1 MTFCTRRTLSCT
13 FFLLSLLPLAA
24 VANAA
29 EDAILRIEQ
38 SSTAAGV
45 QRDGKRL
52 ALVNGDT
59 LQEQDLIVTD
69 AGGRMSLRLG
79 RHGFIEVG
87 AEAEVGIERLPFAT
101 YAGDLKSIFS
111 VSKGYLRVVWKRSE
125 INSQWPLFIYMAGHR
140 VSLIGGEYFFQN
152 AGAEQSACVAA
163 GQLSLQV
170 AGREGAQLIQAPAC
184 VRLRV
189 DQAPAVSARNPD
201 DWLAVRRSF
210 NIEATAAS
218 LRASE
223 LAAASKLPST
233 SVNSAA
239 PQPPLRAALP
249 SVTTTAPIVL
259 GQVPAPPP
267 AVAAAA
273 PSNASTTRPAVAGSW
288 ALNVASYDELA
299 DAEREALRLRE
310 AGFAGAAAQSQPV
323 LVKGKSWYRV
333 QVTGLASEAEAASTA
348 EALSSKL
355 GLKNAWAV
363 KR

>member
-38 SSTAAGV
+38 SSAAAGV

-52 ALVNGDT
+52 TLVNGDT

-87 AEAEVGIERLPFAT
+87 ADAEVGIERLPFAT

-184 VRLRV
+184 VQLRA

-223 LAAASKLPST
+223 LAAASKLPTT

-239 PQPPLRAALP
+239 TPQPPLRAALP
-249 SVTTTAPIVL
+249 AVTTTAPIVL
-259 GQVPAPPP
+259 GQASAPPP
-267 AVAAAA
+267 AAA
-273 PSNASTTRPAVAGSW
+273 PSSAPIARSTVAGSW

-310 AGFAGAAAQSQPV
+310 AGFASAVAQSQPV

-355 GLKNAWAV
+355 GLKNAWV
-363 KR
+363 IKR